1 MAVLAD
7 DQSGTGGFIT
17 SGISR
22 WAGAV
27 QPQGQST
34 QFGGTTGVGQPTIWD
49 QLLMHFSYRYPIGA
63 AVSAAT
69 PQVFGATP
77 QSPGRLQTRA
87 AQDMRDERNRMQQ
100 DRRRLMGLAREAGLD
115 PNDPVMLA
123 ELWTRAV
130 REAEAAY
137 GVDPRDDPMELV
149 WEVLARYAKDG
160 APGTFKAEDTLK
172 RMRDEYYGQ
181 GEPYEETRVDTSLQ
195 LTDPDTARELII
207 EAITRRVGREPT
219 EDQLRQ
225 FVSALNAKER
235 ANPRRTT
242 TVTRYAA
249 DGSVLGTSSNT
260 VGGNVSPAAQAMGF
274 EEEELEG
281 EERAFTAG
289 VTYAPV
295 IDQLVGGY

>member
-7 DQSGTGGFIT
+7 QHGGTGGFVT
-17 SGISR
+17 SGIAR

-27 QPQGQST
+27 QPQGQTS

-63 AVSAAT
+63 AVSATT
-69 PQVFGATP
+69 PQVPFATP
-77 QSPGRLQTRA
+77 QSPGRAQARA
-87 AQDMRDERNRMQQ
+87 AQDMRNERKRMQQ
-100 DRRRLMGLAREAGLD
+100 DRQRLMALAREAGLN
-115 PNDPVMLA
+115 PNDSVMLA

-137 GVDPRDDPMELV
+137 GVDPREDPMELV

-172 RMRDEYYGQ
+172 RMRDEYYGK
-181 GEPYEETRVDTSLQ
+181 GEPYEETRVDTSIQ

-207 EAITRRVGREPT
+207 EAITRRVGREPNDD
-219 EDQLRQ
+219 EIRQ

-235 ANPRRTT
+235 ANPRNTT
-242 TVTRYAA
+242 TVTKYAA
-249 DGSVLGTSSNT
+249 DGSVLGTTSNT
-260 VGGNVSPAAQAMGF
+260 TGGDVNPGAQALGF
-274 EEEELEG
+274 QEEELEG
-281 EERAFTAG
+281 EERAYTAG

-295 IDQLVGGY
+295 IEQLVGGY